1 MKAQDLKNSILQQ
14 AIQGKLVE
22 QRPEDGTAEELYQ
35 KIQAEKQKLIKE
47 GKIKKE
53 KTLPPITEDEIPF
66 DIPETWKWVRLSD
79 LVKKSIKRGKSPKYT
94 EKSNTLVFAQ
104 KCNTKKGVIDLS
116 LALHLDEKLL
126 PKYPDDEF
134 MIDNDIVINSTG
146 NGTLGRVGFYKDSDN
161 PLQMPVVPDSH
172 VTIIRVGDLVDV
184 GYILHS
190 LKYYQPYLEKSCSGS
205 TNQTELSATKL
216 QSLLIPLPPLEEQ
229 KRIVA
234 KIEELEPLINQ
245 YDQAEQ
251 ELSALNDKFPEQLKK
266 SILQYAFQGKLVAQ
280 DENDEPAEVLYAQ
293 IQAEKQKLIK
303 EGKIKKEKTL
313 PPITEDE
320 IPFDIPET
328 WKWVR
333 LSDLG
338 LINPRNNI
346 PDEKEV
352 TFIPMNCLYN
362 EISKTPNT
370 NNKKIWKDLKKGY
383 THVAENDIILAK
395 ITPCF
400 ENGKS
405 AILKNLINGFGGATT
420 EVHVFR
426 SLGHLNL
433 KYVLLYLKSPIFM
446 GYATKHMTGTAG
458 QKRVP
463 TEVFANYYFPL
474 PPLEEQNRIVEKIEK
489 IFANSENL
497 II

>member
-1 MKAQDLKNSILQQ
+1 MKAQDLKNSILQL

-53 KTLPPITEDEIPF
+53 KLLPPITEDEIPF
-66 DIPETWKWVRLSD
+66 DIPETWKWVRISEISD
-79 LVKKSIKRGKSPKYT
+79 LY
-94 EKSNTLVFAQ
+94 
-104 KCNTKKGVIDLS
+104 
-116 LALHLDEKLL
+116 
-126 PKYPDDEF
+126 
-134 MIDNDIVINSTG
+134 TG
-146 NGTLGRVGFYKDSDN
+146 NSIPKDIKEHKYSKCKAGYCYIGTKDIGFNQHIQYENGIKIPFDEPNFKFAYKHSILLCIEGGSAGRKIGYLEQTVCFGNKLCCINLFSVFYKYVFF
-161 PLQMPVVPDSH
+161 M
-172 VTIIRVGDLVDV
+172 
-184 GYILHS
+184 
-190 LKYYQPYLEKSCSGS
+190 
-205 TNQTELSATKL
+205 L
-216 QSLLIPLPPLEEQ
+216 QSQYFRRVFNEKIGGIIGGVSISNLKESIVPLPPLGEQ

-303 EGKIKKEKTL
+303 EGKIKKEKPL
-313 PPITEDE
+313 PPINPNEL
-320 IPFDIPET
+320 PFDIPET

-352 TFIPMNCLYN
+352 TFIPMNSLYS

-474 PPLEEQNRIVEKIEK
+474 PPLEEQNRIVAKIDELTSSLNRLK
-489 IFANSENL
+489 NE
-497 II
+497 

>member
-1 MKAQDLKNSILQQ
+1 MKAQDLKNSILQL

-53 KTLPPITEDEIPF
+53 KPLPPI
-66 DIPETWKWVRLSD
+66 
-79 LVKKSIKRGKSPKYT
+79 
-94 EKSNTLVFAQ
+94 
-104 KCNTKKGVIDLS
+104 
-116 LALHLDEKLL
+116 
-126 PKYPDDEF
+126 
-134 MIDNDIVINSTG
+134 
-146 NGTLGRVGFYKDSDN
+146 N
-161 PLQMPVVPDSH
+161 P
-172 VTIIRVGDLVDV
+172 
-184 GYILHS
+184 
-190 LKYYQPYLEKSCSGS
+190 
-205 TNQTELSATKL
+205 NEL
-216 QSLLIPLPPLEEQ
+216 
-229 KRIVA
+229 
-234 KIEELEPLINQ
+234 
-245 YDQAEQ
+245 
-251 ELSALNDKFPEQLKK
+251 
-266 SILQYAFQGKLVAQ
+266 
-280 DENDEPAEVLYAQ
+280 
-293 IQAEKQKLIK
+293 
-303 EGKIKKEKTL
+303 
-313 PPITEDE
+313 
-320 IPFDIPET
+320 PFDIPET

-352 TFIPMNCLYN
+352 TFIPMNSLYS

-474 PPLEEQNRIVEKIEK
+474 PPLEEQNRIVAKIDELTSSLNRLK
-489 IFANSENL
+489 NE
-497 II
+497 